1 MSLLLDA
8 LKKAEEAK
16 RLAASGDSPT
26 GNANSAV
33 PAPARELSLEPVG
46 TTGASSGNTP
56 QGMPGSALPTLS
68 DHLDTVNADLAAV
81 TTAPPLRTPPPEPA
95 KRPAAARPQPNPA
108 AEQEAARNV
117 FAAKRTPP
125 AQRTTLWIALGAA
138 AIGALGIGGWLWW
151 QLNSV
156 GGGSL
161 SARPA
166 QATGIQPLIAPPV
179 APPAASP
186 APVAALP
193 PSAATASATT
203 STAAVSPTTA
213 PAETTASYEPPPARS
228 ERRGTAPA
236 EPEGPVRITR
246 GELKVPPPLARAY
259 ELLETNDLS
268 GAARAYEQA
277 LKADPKSS
285 DALLGMAALA
295 LRSGDFAAAES
306 WYIRALEADPRDANA
321 HAGLVNLRGQADPL
335 TAESRLKGL
344 LATQPDSATLNFAL
358 GNLYAGQRRWPEA
371 QLAYFNAHTA
381 DTGNPDYLFNL
392 AASLDQMHLPKIALD
407 YYKAALVASN
417 SRRAAFNA
425 EQVKARIAE
434 LQP

>member
-16 RLAASGDSPT
+16 RLAANGGSPMESG
-26 GNANSAV
+26 NSA
-33 PAPARELSLEPVG
+33 APDTARELSLEPVG
-46 TTGASSGNTP
+46 TTGTPPAPPP

-81 TTAPPLRTPPPEPA
+81 TTAPPLRTPPSHEPA
-95 KRPAAARPQPNPA
+95 KRAAAARPQQNPA
-108 AEQEAARNV
+108 AEQEVARNV
-117 FAAKRTPP
+117 FAAKRPPP
-125 AQRTTLWIALGAA
+125 AQRTTLWTALGAA

-156 GGGSL
+156 SSSSL
-161 SARPA
+161 TARPT
-166 QATGIQPLIAPPV
+166 QTMATQPLTMPPATASAPVTALPPLAATPASATASPPV
-179 APPAASP
+179 APP
-186 APVAALP
+186 
-193 PSAATASATT
+193 
-203 STAAVSPTTA
+203 TAAP
-213 PAETTASYEPPPARS
+213 PDTTASYEPQPARS
-228 ERRGTAPA
+228 ERRATAPA
-236 EPEGPVRITR
+236 EAEGAVRVTR
-246 GELKVPPPLARAY
+246 GELKVPPPLVRAY
-259 ELLETNDLS
+259 ELLEADDLA

-277 LKADPKSS
+277 LKSDPKSS

-295 LRSGDFAAAES
+295 IRNGSFAAAES
-306 WYIRALEADPRDANA
+306 WYIRALEADPRDVNA

-335 TAESRLKGL
+335 AAESRLKGL

-381 DTGNPDYLFNL
+381 DTSNPDYLFNL

>member
-1 MSLLLDA
+1 M
-8 LKKAEEAK
+8 
-16 RLAASGDSPT
+16 
-26 GNANSAV
+26 
-33 PAPARELSLEPVG
+33 
-46 TTGASSGNTP
+46 
-56 QGMPGSALPTLS
+56 
-68 DHLDTVNADLAAV
+68 
-81 TTAPPLRTPPPEPA
+81 
-95 KRPAAARPQPNPA
+95 
-108 AEQEAARNV
+108 
-117 FAAKRTPP
+117 
-125 AQRTTLWIALGAA
+125 
-138 AIGALGIGGWLWW
+138 
-151 QLNSV
+151 
-156 GGGSL
+156 
-161 SARPA
+161 
-166 QATGIQPLIAPPV
+166 
-179 APPAASP
+179 
-186 APVAALP
+186 
-193 PSAATASATT
+193 
-203 STAAVSPTTA
+203 
-213 PAETTASYEPPPARS
+213 
-228 ERRGTAPA
+228 
-236 EPEGPVRITR
+236 
-246 GELKVPPPLARAY
+246 PPPLARAY